1 MVGTSNESVPVAWP
15 LKFYH
20 CICWRALAQAL
31 RAVQPSFRRI
41 GRWNQQKNMENS
53 WRPNLKLQWIFYD
66 ILTSE
71 KRNAWECTHTKHLSD
86 LSKKSVGQ
94 FFGMFGIHTSG
105 DCHNWQQSLQ
115 GFELRILHRPFFVLV
130 ENHGWFS
137 AISHS
142 FIEWPFQVPKL
153 ELLNIIFVCITL
165 NHYYQSIFGGHIP
178 LHSIAIDSSRCFPRR
193 YQGIVALFV
202 AERHHDLAWCW
213 WGQGNPPGVGDDL
226 LKLTWEK
233 WEIQQFFIIVPVAK
247 VGNPPFVDAFLSEKW
262 EICEYF

>member
-130 ENHGWFS
+130 VNHGWFS

-178 LHSIAIDSSRCFPRR
+178 LHSIAIDSSRCSPGGTR
-193 YQGIVALFV
+193 ALLPYSWQS
-202 AERHHDLAWCW
+202 AIMIW
-213 WGQGNPPGVGDDL
+213 P
-226 LKLTWEK
+226 
-233 WEIQQFFIIVPVAK
+233 
-247 VGNPPFVDAFLSEKW
+247 DADEDRETHQVLVMT
-262 EICEYF
+262 Y

>member
-86 LSKKSVGQ
+86 LSKKIGRAIFWNVWHPYFWWLSQ
-94 FFGMFGIHTSG
+94 LTTESARIRTSNSASAFYCLG
-105 DCHNWQQSLQ
+105 REPWLIQCHIPQ
-115 GFELRILHRPFFVLV
+115 LH
-130 ENHGWFS
+130 WM
-137 AISHS
+137 AISG
-142 FIEWPFQVPKL
+142 
-153 ELLNIIFVCITL
+153 T
-165 NHYYQSIFGGHIP
+165 
-178 LHSIAIDSSRCFPRR
+178 
-193 YQGIVALFV
+193 
-202 AERHHDLAWCW
+202 
-213 WGQGNPPGVGDDL
+213 
-226 LKLTWEK
+226 
-233 WEIQQFFIIVPVAK
+233 
-247 VGNPPFVDAFLSEKW
+247 
-262 EICEYF
+262 